1 MAALGDDFPSEN
13 EFGDVLS
20 TFCFYDYGVN
30 SSDAVEK
37 IYTDQKD
44 YRKSYLGVIIIPPS
58 INASILIKKVG
69 Y

>member
-30 SSDAVEK
+30 SSGAVEK

>member
-20 TFCFYDYGVN
+20 TFCFHDYGVN